1 MLDSRRAVARGGL
14 RTRSLASQLRLTGM
28 RRRRASGGRGA
39 ISYTRA
45 VTIHADPQQLFASI
59 YDELKLLAH
68 AQLAAHAPR
77 TLCTTA
83 LVHEAYIKL
92 IRGDAAVQ
100 DRQHFV
106 SLVVRAMRQILADA
120 ARGRMADK
128 RGNDPAMV
136 TLDGAQGAGSTAFS
150 VDVLALEQ
158 AIEHLRGLHERLASV
173 VEMHFYG
180 GLTFAEI
187 AELIGVTERTV
198 QRDWMAARALLERD
212 LESIG

>member
-1 MLDSRRAVARGGL
+1 LHRQHSIAH
-14 RTRSLASQLRLTGM
+14 TF
-28 RRRRASGGRGA
+28 
-39 ISYTRA
+39 SYTPA
-45 VTIHADPQQLFASI
+45 MSALADPQQLFASI
-59 YDELKLLAH
+59 YEELKRLAH
-68 AQLAAHAPR
+68 AQLAARAPR

-92 IRGDAAVQ
+92 IRGDAAVH

-120 ARGRMADK
+120 ARNKMAEK
-128 RGNDPAMV
+128 RGNNPAMV
-136 TLDGAQGAGSTAFS
+136 TLGGAQEAASSAVS

-158 AIEHLRGLHERLASV
+158 AIDRLRGLHERLASV

-180 GLTFAEI
+180 GLTFVEI

-198 QRDWMAARALLERD
+198 QRDWMAARVLLERD
-212 LESIG
+212 LEAVA

>member
-1 MLDSRRAVARGGL
+1 MP
-14 RTRSLASQLRLTGM
+14 TPT
-28 RRRRASGGRGA
+28 
-39 ISYTRA
+39 
-45 VTIHADPQQLFASI
+45 DPHQLFASI
-59 YDELKLLAH
+59 YDELKRLAH
-68 AQLAAHAPR
+68 AQLAARAPR

-120 ARGRMADK
+120 ARSKLADK
-128 RGNDPAMV
+128 RGGEAVMV
-136 TLDGAQGAGSTAFS
+136 TLGGADELATPANSL
-150 VDVLALEQ
+150 DVLALEQ
-158 AIEHLRGLHERLASV
+158 AVDRLRGLHERLASV

-180 GLTFAEI
+180 GLTFLEI

-198 QRDWMAARALLERD
+198 QRDWLAARVLLERE
-212 LESIG
+212 LASAA

>member
-1 MLDSRRAVARGGL
+1 M
-14 RTRSLASQLRLTGM
+14 SLP
-28 RRRRASGGRGA
+28 
-39 ISYTRA
+39 
-45 VTIHADPQQLFASI
+45 ADPEQLFASI
-59 YDELKLLAH
+59 YDELKRLAH
-68 AQLAAHAPR
+68 AQLAGHAPR

-120 ARGRMADK
+120 ARRKMAEK
-128 RGNDPAMV
+128 RGGDAAMV
-136 TLDGAQGAGSTAFS
+136 TLDTSQGDDKVEMG

-158 AIEHLRGLHERLASV
+158 AIDRLRGMHERLATV

-180 GLTFAEI
+180 GLSFNEV
-187 AELIGVTERTV
+187 AELIGVAERTV
-198 QRDWMAARALLERD
+198 QRDWTAARALLERD
-212 LESIG
+212 LEFAR

>member
-1 MLDSRRAVARGGL
+1 MPLP
-14 RTRSLASQLRLTGM
+14 
-28 RRRRASGGRGA
+28 
-39 ISYTRA
+39 
-45 VTIHADPQQLFASI
+45 ADPEQLFASI
-59 YDELKLLAH
+59 YDELKRLAH
-68 AQLAAHAPR
+68 AQLAGRAPR

-120 ARGRMADK
+120 ARRKMAEK
-128 RGNDPAMV
+128 RGGDAAMV
-136 TLDGAQGAGSTAFS
+136 TLDTGHRDHQVAEG

-158 AIEHLRGLHERLASV
+158 AIDRLRGLHDRLATV

-180 GLTFAEI
+180 GLSFNEV

-198 QRDWMAARALLERD
+198 QRDWTAARALLERD
-212 LESIG
+212 LGAQR

>member
-1 MLDSRRAVARGGL
+1 MPSP
-14 RTRSLASQLRLTGM
+14 
-28 RRRRASGGRGA
+28 
-39 ISYTRA
+39 
-45 VTIHADPQQLFASI
+45 ADPHQLFASI
-59 YDELKLLAH
+59 YDELKRLAH
-68 AQLAAHAPR
+68 SQLAARAPR

-120 ARGRMADK
+120 ARSRMADK
-128 RGNDPAMV
+128 RGNDPAMI
-136 TLDGAQGAGSTAFS
+136 TLGGAQEAATTAIS

-158 AIEHLRGLHERLASV
+158 AIDRLRGLHERLANV

-180 GLTFAEI
+180 GLSFVEI

-198 QRDWMAARALLERD
+198 QRDWMAARVLLERD
-212 LESIG
+212 LESLA